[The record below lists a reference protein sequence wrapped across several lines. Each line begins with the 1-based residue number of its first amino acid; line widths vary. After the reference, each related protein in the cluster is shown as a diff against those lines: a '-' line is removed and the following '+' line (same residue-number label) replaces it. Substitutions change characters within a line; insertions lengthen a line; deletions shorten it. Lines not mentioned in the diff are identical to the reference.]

1 MTRPPESFE
10 LKQLN
15 QYSLATST
23 PTNAFVKVERYAE
36 DGETIIQDIIR
47 YDKFV
52 ELLFKVM
59 PIAMM
64 KAHCGLGITGEAG
77 ELADCI
83 KREIIY
89 GKPLDR
95 ANLVEEL
102 GDLKFYIQATQL
114 VYGISEQEILQ
125 ANADKLS
132 ERYAGLAYSDA
143 QAIARADKKGTEA

>member
-1 MTRPPESFE
+1 MTRPPKDFNSH
-10 LKQLN
+10 
-15 QYSLATST
+15 SLATST

-64 KAHCGLGITGEAG
+64 KAHCALGATGEAG

-95 ANLVEEL
+95 ANLIEEL

-114 VYGISEQEILQ
+114 VYGISEQEVLQ

-132 ERYAGLAYSDA
+132 ERYAGLAYSDE
-143 QAIARADKKGTEA
+143 QAIARADKKGTET

>member
-1 MTRPPESFE
+1 M
-10 LKQLN
+10 N
-15 QYSLATST
+15 LAPKDFNSYPLSTST
-23 PTNAFVKVERYAE
+23 PTNAFVKVERYAD

-77 ELADCI
+77 EVADCI

-114 VYGISEQEILQ
+114 VYGISEQEVLQ